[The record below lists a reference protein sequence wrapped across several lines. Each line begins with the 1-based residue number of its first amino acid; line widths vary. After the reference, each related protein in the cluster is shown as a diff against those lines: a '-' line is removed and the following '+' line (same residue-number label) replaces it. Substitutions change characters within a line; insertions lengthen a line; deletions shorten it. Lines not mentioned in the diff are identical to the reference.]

1 MDLIMINAIEEFNE
15 DSDERVDMGVCVC
28 SGSANCGSVGIGT
41 RKFDIF
47 SNDVI
52 LANKVENW
60 TSLFLL
66 FN

>member
-1 MDLIMINAIEEFNE
+1 MLKCHVKKIATLRDCY
-15 DSDERVDMGVCVC
+15 SCVC
-28 SGSANCGSVGIGT
+28 SGSANCGSFGI
-41 RKFDIF
+41 RIFKFDIL